1 LIIIEK
7 KRKIFRT
14 EKKMRWSRYFIPTL
28 KENPQEAEAASH
40 KLMVRA
46 GLIRRLSA
54 GAYTYLPL
62 GCKVLKKAENIV
74 REEMTKAGAIEILM
88 PALQPVELW
97 KKTGRYDVIGEVMIK
112 FKDRHGKEIALGP
125 THEEIV
131 TNLVAGE
138 VRSYKELPVTLY
150 QIQNKF
156 RDEARPRF
164 GVVRSCEFIMKDA
177 YSFDRDVKGL
187 EESYKKMYD
196 AYCRIFSRCGLPYI
210 PVEADPGLM
219 GGAVSHEFMV
229 PSAIGEDHI
238 IVCSACKY
246 AASTEVAAVRPV
258 ENIVAVQREE
268 MKEVETPGRST
279 VADVADF
286 LKVSSDKIVKTL
298 LYKADGKLVAVLIRG
313 DHDANEAKIK
323 SKLKASKLEL
333 ASEQEIINATG
344 GAMGFSGPVGIK
356 VPIYADNSIRQVQNA
371 VMGAN
376 SRDKHL
382 INVNYDRD
390 FKVDFWIDARSITEK
405 DVCPKCGGAI
415 EIKTSIEVG
424 HTFKLGTKYS
434 DALRAVF
441 LGEDGKEKVIIMG
454 CYGIGVNRI
463 LASLI
468 EVSNDENGIVWPLS
482 LAPFEVVVIP
492 VNKDDKD
499 VIAEADNIYQSLL
512 NDGLDVVIDDR
523 DYKSPGVKFK
533 DADLIGFPFQ
543 IVVGKKNLDNGN
555 VEIKIRK
562 KNETILV
569 PKIDV
574 HKKIKD
580 LINLSRY

>member
-1 LIIIEK
+1 
-7 KRKIFRT
+7 
-14 EKKMRWSRYFIPTL
+14 
-28 KENPQEAEAASH
+28 
-40 KLMVRA
+40 
-46 GLIRRLSA
+46 
-54 GAYTYLPL
+54 
-62 GCKVLKKAENIV
+62 
-74 REEMTKAGAIEILM
+74 
-88 PALQPVELW
+88 
-97 KKTGRYDVIGEVMIK
+97 
-112 FKDRHGKEIALGP
+112 
-125 THEEIV
+125 
-131 TNLVAGE
+131 
-138 VRSYKELPVTLY
+138 
-150 QIQNKF
+150 
-156 RDEARPRF
+156 
-164 GVVRSCEFIMKDA
+164 
-177 YSFDRDVKGL
+177 
-187 EESYKKMYD
+187 
-196 AYCRIFSRCGLPYI
+196 
-210 PVEADPGLM
+210 
-219 GGAVSHEFMV
+219 
-229 PSAIGEDHI
+229 HI

>member
-1 LIIIEK
+1 
-7 KRKIFRT
+7 
-14 EKKMRWSRYFIPTL
+14 MRWSRYFIPTL